1 MTNVSSENKTS
12 VERSKISLRSFNT
25 NAVRSGQQYH
35 ALVLDAHLRQSL
47 ATIRSLGKRKLSVA
61 ALESSA
67 ATPAFFSRWCQE
79 KILCT
84 ASEGSAAYIRYFT
97 QLLNQL
103 QVRVVIPSSD
113 ATVDLIQ
120 RHRLDL
126 EQYTRAA
133 LASQSAL
140 AIATS
145 KERTLAL
152 AQELGLLI
160 PRGVLIQT
168 IGDVPEALREVGL
181 PAVVKPVESWVPA
194 TEHDGGVRLV
204 SLLVTTVEEARCAV
218 EELTNTGGSVLFQQY
233 LPGRREAIS
242 FLYARQH
249 IYARFAQWAKR
260 TEPPLGGTSVLR
272 QSIELPQD
280 ISRLAEDL
288 VRAID
293 LEGYS
298 EVEFRRNEQGQ
309 PCLMEI
315 NPRLSASVEVAIRS
329 GVDFPALLYQWASGE
344 PIEEAL
350 SYRSGVWMR
359 YFKGDLMTTIDA
371 IKQRGRPGISSPARS
386 ILDFCLTSFRPMY
399 YDYVD
404 WQDPLPALFA
414 SVDFSRT
421 WIKTAINRRF
431 SRIRKNL
438 LS

>member
-152 AQELGLLI
+152 AQAAACCG
-160 PRGVLIQT
+160 
-168 IGDVPEALREVGL
+168 
-181 PAVVKPVESWVPA
+181 
-194 TEHDGGVRLV
+194 
-204 SLLVTTVEEARCAV
+204 
-218 EELTNTGGSVLFQQY
+218 
-233 LPGRREAIS
+233 
-242 FLYARQH
+242 
-249 IYARFAQWAKR
+249 
-260 TEPPLGGTSVLR
+260 
-272 QSIELPQD
+272 
-280 ISRLAEDL
+280 
-288 VRAID
+288 
-293 LEGYS
+293 
-298 EVEFRRNEQGQ
+298 
-309 PCLMEI
+309 
-315 NPRLSASVEVAIRS
+315 
-329 GVDFPALLYQWASGE
+329 
-344 PIEEAL
+344 
-350 SYRSGVWMR
+350 
-359 YFKGDLMTTIDA
+359 
-371 IKQRGRPGISSPARS
+371 
-386 ILDFCLTSFRPMY
+386 
-399 YDYVD
+399 
-404 WQDPLPALFA
+404 
-414 SVDFSRT
+414 
-421 WIKTAINRRF
+421 
-431 SRIRKNL
+431 
-438 LS
+438 